1 MIVLLESESL
11 RGVEDSACH
20 ELDQEAF
27 SELDDCMM
35 SVKELLESSLTSSMG
50 SSQIVS
56 PPSHATRNPATANAE
71 TSLAMKNAD
80 ACRDFLLRMGTS

>member
-1 MIVLLESESL
+1 MLLEGVSL

-50 SSQIVS
+50 GSQTVS
-56 PPSHATRNPATANAE
+56 PSEQATRIPVAMIATVAVILRWA
-71 TSLAMKNAD
+71 
-80 ACRDFLLRMGTS
+80 RDFLLRMGTS